1 MSSGGNLFRRT
12 LTNEV
17 RKKEI
22 NKISRAKREGDNKK
36 HNTMTN
42 HEISYHIRGAAME
55 VYNTLGPGLLESV
68 YHKALARELEN
79 RGLKVKS
86 EVPVEVYYK
95 GELIEEDALRV
106 DIVVEDQVVL
116 ELKSVETLMPIHF
129 KQLRT
134 YLRLYNKELGWL
146 INFGAYDFKD
156 GLCSVK
162 LDKEDKI

>member
-95 GELIEEDALRV
+95 GELIEEDALRL

>member
-1 MSSGGNLFRRT
+1 
-12 LTNEV
+12 
-17 RKKEI
+17 
-22 NKISRAKREGDNKK
+22 
-36 HNTMTN
+36 MTN

-68 YHKALARELEN
+68 YHNALARELEN

-95 GELIEEDALRV
+95 GELIEEDALRL

-134 YLRLYNKELGWL
+134 YLRLYKKELGWL
-146 INFGAYDFKD
+146 INFGAYDFSE

-162 LDKEDKI
+162 LSKEDKL

>member
-1 MSSGGNLFRRT
+1 
-12 LTNEV
+12 
-17 RKKEI
+17 
-22 NKISRAKREGDNKK
+22 
-36 HNTMTN
+36 MTD

-68 YHKALARELEN
+68 YHKALLRELKD
-79 RGLKVKS
+79 RGLDVKS

-95 GELIEEDALRV
+95 GDLIEEDALRL
-106 DIVVEDQVVL
+106 DIVVENRVVL
-116 ELKSVETLMPIHF
+116 ELKSVETLLPIHF

-146 INFGAYDFKD
+146 INFGAYDFSD

-162 LDKEDKI
+162 LKESN